1 MQKQEPEESGDWSD
15 GSGWKRTSVTVQRF
29 SHAPARP
36 TSPAESRARDS
47 EPRPRSDYR
56 DESAAVNTFLHASAS
71 TARRGC
77 RARAGGAAREAR
89 ASGLLGGRVRRTRT

>member
-36 TSPAESRARDS
+36 TSPAESESRDS
-47 EPRPRSDYR
+47 ERPGPGPP
-56 DESAAVNTFLHASAS
+56 TQ
-71 TARRGC
+71 ARRRPGTHVGQISVGHACTGC
-77 RARAGGAAREAR
+77 
-89 ASGLLGGRVRRTRT
+89 